1 MFILRNYA
9 SSCPLNPIP
18 MITISVLTK
27 PEARFEKRFAP
38 PSKPKWKTWISII
51 LSSSGIRI
59 GGERYRGLFATFLTD
74 YDFSGKLLVPFCTNE
89 GSRMGRSE
97 SDIKELCPQSTLL
110 EGLPIR
116 GSSVNRAQKDVA
128 DWLHKIGII

>member
-1 MFILRNYA
+1 MDLYNIVFIGYPNWWGTVPR
-9 SSCPLNPIP
+9 P
-18 MITISVLTK
+18 V
-27 PEARFEKRFAP
+27 
-38 PSKPKWKTWISII
+38 
-51 LSSSGIRI
+51 
-59 GGERYRGLFATFLTD
+59 ATFLTD

-128 DWLHKIGII
+128 DWLHKIGMI